1 MVAKKTHVKV
11 FIRTRPTASNFDG
24 LKVDEDGCS
33 VHVKL
38 PKESGQVLG
47 PNNAQDSYS
56 FKFDGVLE
64 NATQDTMYTT
74 AAHEVVDSLLAG
86 YSGCVLAYG
95 QTAAGKT
102 FTMAGDL
109 HNYVHRGIIPRSI
122 HHTFQEIDM
131 RVDKLYKVHVSYL
144 EIYNEQLYDL
154 LAENPGDS
162 NGMAVQEDPTRGA
175 YVRGLTLVE
184 VKSEEEALAQYF
196 LGEQVPHDLLLCT
209 LCEHYTP
216 TPQGVGT
223 LTPFDRL
230 LGSWAL
236 GLTSKLLLG
245 GALKPITVH
254 EAESSRRASKKP
266 DFSQTLREAQSINK
280 SLSFLEQTV
289 TALARK
295 EAHVPFRQS
304 RLTSVLRD
312 ALGGNCK
319 TVMVANIWGEPQHL
333 EETLS
338 TLRFASRVRT
348 LTTELSLAESSDPAL
363 LLRRYERQIKEL
375 KQELAMRDA
384 LSGKARVNYDDLSDI
399 EIREMNQLAKDFLQ
413 GRAEV
418 DQLPTESIK
427 RIKECY
433 KQMRAVYSAA
443 GAELQ
448 QQLESAEA
456 SLQRNGAQPRMSGSV
471 PGTPGQNNR
480 VGEVAEGERGFQVG
494 TAPQEARPASMSV
507 AGGLG
512 SPPRAPASV
521 VSKVPASVS
530 GTLLQDESNSPKA
543 RDTSPGA
550 FDDLAEAHGGVDR
563 NAAFVHFKRDT
574 AQGQSLAAA
583 VKERSQQHK
592 ELMASVRDLGAS
604 VNAAKARIDELNAT
618 LGNKKT
624 ETPVQATDSEHSH
637 LLQDLKAG
645 KMHYRTTFDNFKEQR
660 TTLDALAASLAE
672 AKKALIVEF
681 DKWLATA
688 SPLSKFTS
696 AKGKADEDELD
707 AAEAFERMQLTALS
721 AADPD
726 SAAYHAARKHTSM
739 LRMSGNFKGSKAAA
753 VNARRKEQELLIN
766 AGLKQ

>member
-1 MVAKKTHVKV
+1 MVAKKAHVKV
-11 FIRTRPTASNFDG
+11 FIRTRPTASNSDG

-47 PNNAQDSYS
+47 PNNAQDSYA

-122 HHTFQEIDM
+122 HHIFQEIDM

-196 LGEQVPHDLLLCT
+196 LGEQ
-209 LCEHYTP
+209 
-216 TPQGVGT
+216 G
-223 LTPFDRL
+223 R
-230 LGSWAL
+230 S
-236 GLTSKLLLG
+236 TSRHVLNNNSSRSHCVF
-245 GALKPITVH
+245 TVH
-254 EAESSRRASKKP
+254 VEIRNSDAAAERAVLAKLNLVDLAGSERTKKTNATG
-266 DFSQTLREAQSINK
+266 QTLREAQSINK

-348 LTTELSLAESSDPAL
+348 LTTELSLAESSDPTL

-413 GRAEV
+413 GRVEV
-418 DQLPTESIK
+418 EQLPTESIK

-433 KQMRAVYSAA
+433 KQMRAAYSAA

-448 QQLESAEA
+448 LKLQSAEA
-456 SLQRNGAQPRMSGSV
+456 SLQRNGAQSRLSGSV

-494 TAPQEARPASMSV
+494 TAPQDARPSSMSV
-507 AGGLG
+507 VGGLG
-512 SPPRAPASV
+512 SPPRAPGSMA
-521 VSKVPASVS
+521 SKVPASVS
-530 GTLLQDESNSPKA
+530 GNLLQDDANSPHA
-543 RDTSPGA
+543 RDASPGG
-550 FDDLAEAHGGVDR
+550 FDDLAEVRGGVDR
-563 NAAFVHFKRDT
+563 NAAFVHFKHET
-574 AQGQSLAAA
+574 TEGQSLAAA

-592 ELMASVRDLGAS
+592 ELMASVRELGAS
-604 VNAAKARIDELNAT
+604 VNAAKARIDELNAA
-618 LGNKKT
+618 LGNKRT
-624 ETPVQATDSEHSH
+624 ETPAHATDSEHSS

-645 KMHYRTTFDNFKEQR
+645 KMHYRATFDNFKEQR

-672 AKKALIVEF
+672 AKKALILEF
-681 DKWLATA
+681 DKWFATA
-688 SPLSKFTS
+688 SPLPKFNST
-696 AKGKADEDELD
+696 KDKADEDELD

-726 SAAYHAARKHTSM
+726 SAAYHAARKHTST

-766 AGLKQ
+766 AGLK